1 MHHTILLY
9 PEQGRSEPPQAA
21 STELGMCGE
30 EMDEC
35 ARLQKQLFEIQE
47 QLRMAVADKKQLK
60 ADNKA
65 LQEQLTSCH
74 VGRQAQDD
82 TEVHLSRGEIEIAHV

>member
-1 MHHTILLY
+1 MT
-9 PEQGRSEPPQAA
+9 G
-21 STELGMCGE
+21 LGFCGD

-35 ARLQKQLFEIQE
+35 ARLRKQLSEIQE
-47 QLRMAVADKKQLK
+47 RLRVAVADKKQLK

-74 VGRQAQDD
+74 VGRQAQGD
-82 TEVHLSRGEIEIAHV
+82 TEVHLSLGEIKIAHV